1 MRQFIIALFL
11 LITSTPAFACKLSI
25 PERDVA
31 RFLAPPVSGH
41 YLKCEDYPEDKC
53 HCVENVDPWA
63 TDYIDGELIANPD
76 KKFAR
81 ELAEKNAEDAKKAKE
96 EKCKNFVYKGTTIAQ
111 LRQELNESLEC
122 RK

>member
-1 MRQFIIALFL
+1 MKYLIIFILSIN
-11 LITSTPAFACKLSI
+11 TAFACKLSI

-63 TDYIDGELIANPD
+63 TDLIDGELIPNPD

-81 ELAEKNAEDAKKAKE
+81 EHSEKMKADAKKAKE
-96 EKCKNFVYKGTTIAQ
+96 EKCKAFSFKGATIAQ

-122 RK
+122 K